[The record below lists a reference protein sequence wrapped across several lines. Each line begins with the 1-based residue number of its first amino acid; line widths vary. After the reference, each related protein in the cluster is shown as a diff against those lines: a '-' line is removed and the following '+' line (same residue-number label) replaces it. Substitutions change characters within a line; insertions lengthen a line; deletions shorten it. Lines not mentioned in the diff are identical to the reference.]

1 MKSVQ
6 IKPQLA
12 FANGQRVTATQ
23 FNVVSIQDNLFD
35 HVIFK
40 YTLLD
45 AGGVWAGESTYE
57 LNGIEQYSTWFA
69 TPEGAYEI
77 VAEGIGLEIIKE
89 DTKTVFLEL

>member
-12 FANGQRVTATQ
+12 FANGRRVSATH

-45 AGGVWAGESTYE
+45 ANGAWAGESTFE
-57 LNGIEQYSTWFA
+57 LEGEEVYGTWDT
-69 TPEGAYEI
+69 TPEGAYAI
-77 VAEGIGLEIIKE
+77 VAAGIGLEIVQE
-89 DTKTVFLEL
+89 NTKTVFLEL